1 LAHERKGKVRLLT
14 LATLFAA
21 TSLLLLHNPP
31 GANAA
36 RHKKHRPVHSHS
48 GTVAPDPKTSHS
60 ASASGTRIS
69 DPLKTGSTK
78 TVADPDKSAAAKLKD
93 EWSESD
99 IAAAK
104 ADCATILKRIHAVA
118 VEHKPIKHG
127 ACGAPAPMELIS
139 IGTNP
144 EVSLSPPVIVR
155 CALAES
161 LVNWLEQDLQPL
173 AQKHFHSKIVK
184 IETMGSYSCRNAPR
198 RKRTKL
204 SEHGL
209 ANAVDIGDFVMAS
222 HKTADVRKGWGT
234 PKRVI
239 AAQLAAEKAAAE
251 KAAAEKAGA
260 DKAAQKNLSKGNGGA
275 GARPPPAE
283 GSTIGAPAAGIAHS
297 KVEDGKSKLTVTI
310 PGAVKSDRVA
320 SLSGAGSQR
329 LGGPPQD
336 EATGEDGMKP
346 LTGAKQHSEAEPY
359 PETKA
364 FLHEAHAAACRI
376 FGTTLGPEA
385 NADHRN
391 HFHVDMAPR
400 KYKKICD

>member
-1 LAHERKGKVRLLT
+1 LTPERKGKVRLLT

-31 GANAA
+31 DANAA
-36 RHKKHRPVHSHS
+36 RHKKHKAVHHHS
-48 GTVAPDPKTSHS
+48 STVAPDPKASHP

-69 DPLKTGSTK
+69 DPLKISSTK
-78 TVADPDKSAAAKLKD
+78 KVADPDKSAVKLKD

-104 ADCATILKRIHAVA
+104 ADCAAILKRIQAVA
-118 VEHKPIKHG
+118 VEHEPIKHG
-127 ACGAPAPMELIS
+127 ACGAPAPIKLIS
-139 IGTNP
+139 IGTDP
-144 EVSLSPPVIVR
+144 EVSLSPPAVVR
-155 CALAES
+155 CDLAES
-161 LVNWLEQDLQPL
+161 LVNWLEHDLQPL

-209 ANAVDIGDFVMAS
+209 ADAVDIGDFVMAS
-222 HKTADVRKGWGT
+222 RKTADVRRDWGT

-239 AAQLAAEKAAAE
+239 AARLAAEKAAAE
-251 KAAAEKAGA
+251 KAAAEKAAA
-260 DKAAQKNLSKGNGGA
+260 DKAAQKNRSKGNGGA

-310 PGAVKSDRVA
+310 PGAVKSDKVA
-320 SLSGAGSQR
+320 SLSGTSSQR
-329 LGGPPQD
+329 LGGPSQD
-336 EATGEDGMKP
+336 EAAGKDEKKS
-346 LTGAKQHSEAEPY
+346 LTGAKPHAEAEPD
-359 PETKA
+359 PEIKA

-385 NADHRN
+385 NSDHYN

>member
-1 LAHERKGKVRLLT
+1 
-14 LATLFAA
+14 
-21 TSLLLLHNPP
+21 
-31 GANAA
+31 
-36 RHKKHRPVHSHS
+36 
-48 GTVAPDPKTSHS
+48 
-60 ASASGTRIS
+60 
-69 DPLKTGSTK
+69 
-78 TVADPDKSAAAKLKD
+78 
-93 EWSESD
+93 
-99 IAAAK
+99 
-104 ADCATILKRIHAVA
+104 
-118 VEHKPIKHG
+118 
-127 ACGAPAPMELIS
+127 
-139 IGTNP
+139 
-144 EVSLSPPVIVR
+144 VR

-161 LVNWLEQDLQPL
+161 LVNWLEHDLQPL

-209 ANAVDIGDFVMAS
+209 ANAVDIGDFIIAS
-222 HKTADVRKGWGT
+222 HKTADVRKDWGT

-251 KAAAEKAGA
+251 KAAAEKAAA
-260 DKAAQKNLSKGNGGA
+260 DKAAQKNLSKGNGGGDA
-275 GARPPPAE
+275 QPPPAE
-283 GSTIGAPAAGIAHS
+283 GSTIGAAAAGIAHS
-297 KVEDGKSKLTVTI
+297 KVEDGKPKLTVMI
-310 PGAVKSDRVA
+310 PGAAKSDKVA
-320 SLSGAGSQR
+320 SLSGDGSQR

-336 EATGEDGMKP
+336 EATGKGRKKS
-346 LTGAKQHSEAEPY
+346 LNGAKPHAEAEPD